1 MTVKQVH
8 EGYTALYYVYDYSN
22 RVGSAISW
30 KDSQAKAII
39 FGPNGSGQVRVYKQV
54 VFSIAMAVITCH
66 FEISI
71 KNAQNMH
78 FLEKYFPFGDSD
90 ILT

>member
-1 MTVKQVH
+1 MANSKVYATIIFLQGMGPETISVKQVH

-30 KDSQAKAII
+30 KDSQAKATI

-54 VFSIAMAVITCH
+54 ILSIAMAVITCH
-66 FEISI
+66 F
-71 KNAQNMH
+71 
-78 FLEKYFPFGDSD
+78 
-90 ILT
+90 